1 MGKQETEAPQA
12 PAGATKLVPKLVLAS
27 RLGLGD
33 AAGLVGTLQAHRG
46 GTLEIDASGVVE
58 IGTPCLQ
65 VLLSAAASWRG
76 DGQDLRVLAPS
87 ASFLATLGYLGLDLD
102 TLGAGGAAA

>member
-1 MGKQETEAPQA
+1 MGRTGTEAA
-12 PAGATKLVPKLVLAS
+12 PALPGGGSRLVLAS
-27 RLGLGD
+27 RLALGD
-33 AAGLVGTLQAHRG
+33 AAALVAALQGQRG
-46 GTLEIDASGVVE
+46 RALEIDASGVVE

-76 DGQDLRVLAPS
+76 DGQDLRVLEPS
-87 ASFLATLGYLGLDLD
+87 AGFLATLGHLGLDLD